1 MVILE
6 TTTDEPTSDE
16 PTSDR
21 SASADNDLD
30 PTGDEPDGEGGL
42 VSRLVSIADRAATL
56 LEPFATLLTAVVQAA
71 TVFTLVRTA

>member
-16 PTSDR
+16 PTSDG

-56 LEPFATLLTAVVQAA
+56 LTAVVQAA
-71 TVFTLVRTA
+71 TVFTLVRKA

>member
-16 PTSDR
+16 PTSDG

-42 VSRLVSIADRAATL
+42 VSRLVDLADRAATL

-71 TVFTLVRTA
+71 TVFTLVRKA